1 MLETL
6 TGVVPAVAVIVS
18 SAVVVVLVAIKV
30 VIQTLGLVVQA
41 MEKLFRKIELMLSAM
56 FSLAKKFR
64 ELRGLRRV
72 DRGAGQEAR
81 LRRAQ
86 GQALPEV

>member
-64 ELRGLRRV
+64 ELRGWGKDKHPSLPSVAQLR
-72 DRGAGQEAR
+72 R
-81 LRRAQ
+81 LRRSRS
-86 GQALPEV
+86 